1 MIVITIIIK
10 LVSASILS
18 VAFERGSNLFFT
30 ILDTDIVTVI
40 KAFFSSRTRHTH
52 TLYIASEYIVSQWS
66 TGMLLDYVISG
77 LA

>member
-10 LVSASILS
+10 LVSASIFS

-40 KAFFSSRTRHTH
+40 KAFFSRTRHTH

>member
-10 LVSASILS
+10 LVSASIFS

-40 KAFFSSRTRHTH
+40 KAFFFFAYETHTH
-52 TLYIASEYIVSQWS
+52 TLHCVRVYCLSMEHWDA
-66 TGMLLDYVISG
+66 T
-77 LA
+77 